1 MLSAGRAVSCIR
13 QGGITP
19 AMDSEFRRGPRTQ
32 APALP
37 ENRDPEMTRHEGRPM
52 SGENLQA
59 LIDRAE
65 ENHSIIN
72 EQTEFKVTGTLNS
85 VCFP

>member
-1 MLSAGRAVSCIR
+1 
-13 QGGITP
+13 
-19 AMDSEFRRGPRTQ
+19 
-32 APALP
+32 
-37 ENRDPEMTRHEGRPM
+37 M